1 MHLFSNCMEW
11 NDYFNVSIKKVSVFE
26 MPAIIRCMK
35 LIMESIKPNVKTL
48 VPCVLFNVGC
58 LAEHDWKASAQT
70 EFSSWLC
77 PHQLIFFLQE
87 QFDQQIKNFLLF
99 CCLTLHLTIAS
110 SYKENAGEL
119 WSRTILGTIYS
130 DQLFYG
136 NIKAVINW

>member
-1 MHLFSNCMEW
+1 MSKARVCLRLSWQMMWHDGLHTLLDLLETWHTHGDYCRPTEYQFIWNLNQGFLKNQLFSNCMEW

-70 EFSSWLC
+70 EFSSSWLV
-77 PHQLIFFLQE
+77 PTNSI
-87 QFDQQIKNFLLF
+87 LF
-99 CCLTLHLTIAS
+99 
-110 SYKENAGEL
+110 
-119 WSRTILGTIYS
+119 
-130 DQLFYG
+130 
-136 NIKAVINW
+136 